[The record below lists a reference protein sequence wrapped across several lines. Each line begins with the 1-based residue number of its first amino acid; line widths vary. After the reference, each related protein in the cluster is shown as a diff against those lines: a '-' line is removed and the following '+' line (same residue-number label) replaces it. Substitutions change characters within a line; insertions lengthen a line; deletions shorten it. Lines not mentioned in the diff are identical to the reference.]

1 MKIGLMAGTIVPAEE
16 RRSLGFDAVQLFFGM
31 GETATANDPTPDE
44 VDQALGGLALAAMT
58 LHIDLIG
65 PHGLIPEDIVRAV
78 ACVEQTATL
87 KDKFG
92 DNEKPIM
99 VWHPS
104 GYPEVPEVNDDALFL
119 GLVEAMKTIC
129 SAAEQQDIHIA
140 VEITRAGSVG
150 GAETFLR
157 LRDHVGSDAL
167 RVCLDA
173 ANFVPDRTP
182 LERAVRMLGPHTVIA
197 HGKDASFSKN
207 GEVFDYGPTGS
218 GTLDY
223 PNYIQYLQDYVRAPY
238 FILEYYKSRQD
249 LLKARDIILSCMKAV
264 I

>member
-1 MKIGLMAGTIVPAEE
+1 MKIGLMNDTVVPAEE
-16 RRSLGFDAVQLFFGM
+16 RRALGFNAVQLFFGM
-31 GETATANDPTPDE
+31 GDNADENDPTPDK
-44 VDQALGGLALAAMT
+44 VDHTLGGLALAAMT

-65 PHGLIPEDIVRAV
+65 PNGLKPEDVVRAV

-87 KDKFG
+87 KDKIG

-104 GYPEVPEVNDDALFL
+104 GYPEAPEVSDEALFQ
-119 GLVEAMKTIC
+119 GLVEALKTVC
-129 SAAEQQDIHIA
+129 STAEQQDVHLA

-157 LRDHVGSDAL
+157 LKDHVGSDAL

-182 LERAVRMLGPHTVIA
+182 LERAVRILAPHTVIA
-197 HGKDASFSKN
+197 HGKDSCFKEN
-207 GEVFDYGPTGS
+207 GEVDTYGPTGS
-218 GTLDY
+218 GRLDY
-223 PNYIQYLQDYVRAPY
+223 ATYIRSLLQYSPVPY
-238 FILEYYKSRQD
+238 FVLEYYKSRKQ
-249 LLKARDIILSCMKAV
+249 LLTARDIVRAAMLR
-264 I
+264 

>member
-1 MKIGLMAGTIVPAEE
+1 MKIGLMNDTVVPAEE
-16 RRSLGFDAVQLFFGM
+16 RRTLGFNAVQLFFGM
-31 GETATANDPTPDE
+31 GDNADENDPTPDK
-44 VDQALGGLALAAMT
+44 VDHTLGGLALAAMT

-65 PHGLIPEDIVRAV
+65 PNGLKPEDVVRAV

-87 KDKFG
+87 KDKIG

-104 GYPEVPEVNDDALFL
+104 GYPEAPEVSDEALFQ
-119 GLVEAMKTIC
+119 GLVEALKTVC
-129 SAAEQQDIHIA
+129 STAEQQDVHLA

-157 LRDHVGSDAL
+157 LKDHVGSDAL

-182 LERAVRMLGPHTVIA
+182 LERAIRMLGPHTVIA
-197 HGKDASFSKN
+197 HGKDASFLKN
-207 GEVFDYGPTGS
+207 GEVADYGPTGS
-218 GTLDY
+218 GDLDY
-223 PNYIQYLQDYVRAPY
+223 TTYIRCLQDYACAPY

-249 LLKARDIILSCMKAV
+249 LLKARDIILASMTH
-264 I
+264 